1 VLAQMSQD
9 PTDEHFPILIY
20 DDETFGD
27 FTFSTRLKTVSGRT
41 EQMAGIV
48 FRYQNETNFYVLR
61 ASSLGNTF
69 RFYKVVN
76 GERGIIIGPE
86 VRIPTNVWVEV
97 SVQCKGNQIHCMLEG
112 KEAIPMF
119 TDNSFSSG
127 KIGFWTKSDSVS
139 YFTDARIDYVPRQI
153 EAEIIVR
160 ELLKK
165 YPRLEDIRIYT
176 AGATAGSSR
185 LVASR
190 EQKDVGQPGTKA
202 ESDILQRGVV
212 YYAKEKGITTVT
224 MPIRDRNGE
233 SVAAVRV
240 VMKSFPGQT
249 EQNAVARATP
259 IIKEIQAR
267 IQTGEDLTTAQ

>member
-1 VLAQMSQD
+1 PQSHALTKKAVLAQIAQD
-9 PTDEHFPILIY
+9 TTDEHFPILIY

-27 FTFSTRLKTVSGRT
+27 FTFSTRFKTVSGRT

-76 GERGIIIGPE
+76 GERGTIIGPE

-97 SVQCKGNQIHCMLEG
+97 SVECKGNQIHCLLAG

-119 TDNSFSSG
+119 TDNSFSTG

-153 EAEIIVR
+153 
-160 ELLKK
+160 
-165 YPRLEDIRIYT
+165 
-176 AGATAGSSR
+176 
-185 LVASR
+185 
-190 EQKDVGQPGTKA
+190 
-202 ESDILQRGVV
+202 
-212 YYAKEKGITTVT
+212 
-224 MPIRDRNGE
+224 
-233 SVAAVRV
+233 
-240 VMKSFPGQT
+240 
-249 EQNAVARATP
+249 
-259 IIKEIQAR
+259 
-267 IQTGEDLTTAQ
+267 